1 MQFFH
6 GAFLLAGLLGLGAC
20 NSTAVDG
27 PQGSIGASNPEEDA
41 FAGIP
46 TLHYA
51 CSGSA
56 SGDLAITPARG
67 APAMARVALGDI
79 QWTLS
84 GEPTETGAKYSN
96 GQISLLTSPGEAI
109 LIQNGKSARCKLL
122 S

>member
-1 MQFFH
+1 MRFFL
-6 GAFLLAGLLGLGAC
+6 GAFLLACLLGLGAC

-27 PQGSIGASNPEEDA
+27 PQGSIGASNPDGDA

-51 CSGSA
+51 CSGPA
-56 SGDLAITPARG
+56 AGDLAMTPARG
-67 APAMARVALGDI
+67 APAMARVAMGDR
-79 QWTLS
+79 QWTLT

-109 LIQNGKSARCKLL
+109 LIENGKAARCKLL